1 MARLFFYSP
10 FCAVVARIALKFL
23 SALQRDRRFDF
34 ALQQNSTLW
43 SY

>member
-1 MARLFFYSP
+1 MPRSFFYSP
-10 FCAVVARIALKFL
+10 FCALAARIAQKFF
-23 SALQRDRRFDF
+23 SALQRDLRFDF